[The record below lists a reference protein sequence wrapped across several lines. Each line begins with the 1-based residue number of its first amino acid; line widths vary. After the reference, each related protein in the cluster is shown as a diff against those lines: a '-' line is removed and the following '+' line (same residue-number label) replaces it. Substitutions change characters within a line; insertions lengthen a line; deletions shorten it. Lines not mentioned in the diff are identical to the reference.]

1 MCSATAVRTAG
12 RSALVAFGLA
22 LTAEAASAAGVP
34 AEIQAGGP
42 GQLGVVTQNQ
52 YLGADLGPL
61 LSATDRA
68 EFNAAVVSL
77 LEQIA
82 ATDVPA
88 RLERQAAEIAA
99 RAPDLVGLQEVWHLG
114 CRDLGPPAAGQGCDS
129 PLVKGAFVDHLRL
142 TEKALAATGAAYR
155 PAAVV
160 RNFDTASIRV
170 PLPGGGEV
178 RGLPFTL
185 DGTHYSLVLAYDRDV
200 ILARKGV
207 EATPVR
213 LGRCARSGDGCHY
226 LAEVSVTV
234 PALGRRVTVER
245 GFGAVDARVRGRSYR
260 FVNTHLEVREP
271 TGVQAE
277 QAIELV
283 ARLALGPRPRG
294 ATVLVGDMNSS
305 PVDPPFGKLLPTPYQ
320 VFAKAGFTDVWAAS
334 GAHAGPGFTC
344 CQPSD
349 LRNAA
354 SGLHER
360 DDLILSRPRPA
371 RVGSVILLG
380 ARPADKTG
388 SGLWPSDH
396 AGVAAALRY

>member
-1 MCSATAVRTAG
+1 MRSATAVRAAG
-12 RSALVAFGLA
+12 RSALAALGLA
-22 LTAEAASAAGVP
+22 LTAGAVPAAGSPTEVP
-34 AEIQAGGP
+34 AVVP
-42 GQLGVVTQNQ
+42 GQLRVVTQNQ

-61 LSATDRA
+61 LSATGQT

-77 LEQIA
+77 LRRIV

-88 RLERQAAEIAA
+88 RLERQAAEIAG

-114 CRDLGPPAAGQGCDS
+114 CQDIGPPAAGRGCDS
-129 PLVKGAFVDHLRL
+129 PLVRDAFVDHLEL
-142 TEKALAATGAAYR
+142 TRKALAAKGASYR
-155 PAAVV
+155 PAAIIE
-160 RNFDTASIRV
+160 NFASTSITV
-170 PLPGGGEV
+170 PLPGGGHAQ
-178 RGLPFTL
+178 GLPFTL
-185 DGTHYSLVLAYDRDV
+185 DGTHYSLVLAYDSDV
-200 ILARKGV
+200 ILAREGV

-226 LAEVSVTV
+226 LAEVSVTL
-234 PALGRRVTVER
+234 PAFGGRVTVER
-245 GFGAVDARVRGRSYR
+245 GFVAVDARVRDRSYR
-260 FVNTHLEVREP
+260 FVDTHLETREP
-271 TGVQAE
+271 SGVQAE

-283 ARLALGPRPRG
+283 ARLALGPSPRG

-305 PVDPPFGKLLPTPYQ
+305 PADPPFGGLLPTPYR
-320 VFAKAGFTDVWAAS
+320 VFAKAGFTDVWTAS

-344 CQPSD
+344 CQRSD

-354 SGLHER
+354 SRLHER

-371 RVGSVILLG
+371 RVGSVVLLG
-380 ARPADKTG
+380 AKAADKTA